1 MSSLQDSENYS
12 TCMATIITS
21 LRDYALLKPRR
32 GDSMVE
38 NKITEHTECRRY
50 DIIILPVTG
59 TIIYKTS
66 ILKIMQQTQRR
77 W

>member
-1 MSSLQDSENYS
+1 
-12 TCMATIITS
+12 
-21 LRDYALLKPRR
+21 
-32 GDSMVE
+32 MVE
-38 NKITEHTECRRY
+38 KKITKHHERRRC

-66 ILKIMQQTQRR
+66 ILKIIQQTQRR

>member
-1 MSSLQDSENYS
+1 
-12 TCMATIITS
+12 MATIITS

-32 GDSMVE
+32 GDSMVVVE
-38 NKITEHTECRRY
+38 NKITEHPKHRRC